1 MKPVTQKT
9 VFRQCAQA
17 HTGIIGITLG
27 GTTAPSEHSNLNAT
41 LGLIKD
47 INIPIFTLP
56 RSGPSPI
63 TKILAGFCGKKNKYT
78 IHIPR

>member
-9 VFRQCAQA
+9 AFRQCAQA
-17 HTGIIGITLG
+17 HTGITVTTLG
-27 GTTAPSEHSNLNAT
+27 GTTTPSEHSNLNAT